1 MPIKPI
7 WFTAVQ
13 KQRKN
18 KSSSCF
24 VPGKGVCAQRSQGEK
39 GAYRRRIPAK
49 NVCSCHG
56 SAQHSTARS
65 STAQHSTARRRRQ
78 HRHGRPGRRRGGR
91 NMSSAAGSGGRR
103 GGQVLVSEGPA
114 NQMFCCHMCLR
125 HQNADETRVAVRN
138 DANGCGWDHFCR
150 VCSQSEAVLRRQAEW
165 NQHPTV
171 GNRGVSGAV
180 PSSSQTAQSP
190 AGAHG
195 SSNNNSSAAAAAAAE
210 DHGGLGTSPTAVAGD
225 TGAEINDD
233 EAPDEVDATD
243 KDAQRWNNRGLQD
256 AMSRSARS
264 VMRYMPRIAAG
275 GALIPQGMRAG
286 DAGVKSPRAVAA
298 QFRARFPNAPI
309 CRPLESV
316 EDRALAAMQLKA
328 ATPAMKKRAEEG
340 EDMGYL
346 LREAAMGV
354 FATVHVDV
362 AIFAHE
368 LVFFPILVKDERFQ
382 VQTENGTAVVMICP
396 GCKSNKFVK
405 PPGVSGHGF
414 PCLSAK
420 LRVAHDIAGVAVP
433 VAGRY
438 ACLGPTCPLR
448 MESAKR
454 AAEKAN
460 VVIGD
465 DGWDEDTIRK
475 YSPNGASFTT
485 MDDRYMQLLPEEIV
499 EKFPYRFFKQNGTS
513 ERLLDVVRATKG
525 DLQSAH
531 RMLVAGDQGQEIRDM
546 GRYFRFVGVQQEM
559 ERKAGRE
566 PTLWPGWKFKRGT
579 IAATPSVTV
588 LNTIYSAGHGA
599 KPRR

>member
-1 MPIKPI
+1 
-7 WFTAVQ
+7 
-13 KQRKN
+13 
-18 KSSSCF
+18 
-24 VPGKGVCAQRSQGEK
+24 
-39 GAYRRRIPAK
+39 
-49 NVCSCHG
+49 
-56 SAQHSTARS
+56 
-65 STAQHSTARRRRQ
+65 
-78 HRHGRPGRRRGGR
+78 
-91 NMSSAAGSGGRR
+91 
-103 GGQVLVSEGPA
+103 
-114 NQMFCCHMCLR
+114 
-125 HQNADETRVAVRN
+125 
-138 DANGCGWDHFCR
+138 
-150 VCSQSEAVLRRQAEW
+150 
-165 NQHPTV
+165 
-171 GNRGVSGAV
+171 
-180 PSSSQTAQSP
+180 
-190 AGAHG
+190 
-195 SSNNNSSAAAAAAAE
+195 
-210 DHGGLGTSPTAVAGD
+210 
-225 TGAEINDD
+225 D

-256 AMSRSARS
+256 AMSRSARL

-275 GALIPQGMRAG
+275 GALIPPGMRAG

-368 LVFFPILVKDERFQ
+368 LVFFPIMVKDERFQ
-382 VQTENGTAVVMICP
+382 ARTENGTAVVMICP

-454 AAEKAN
+454 AAEKAK

-485 MDDRYMQLLPEEIV
+485 MDDR
-499 EKFPYRFFKQNGTS
+499 
-513 ERLLDVVRATKG
+513 
-525 DLQSAH
+525 
-531 RMLVAGDQGQEIRDM
+531 
-546 GRYFRFVGVQQEM
+546 VQQEM

-588 LNTIYSAGHGA
+588 LNTIYSAGHEEDKGHMHAGVVAQAGGQIINCDGTFRIAGRVLDDANCLYFVLGERGKVHAYAAVKSESKGELLPLFTRYAERRERSGTSGTLQWVYDDNCCQGA
-599 KPRR
+599 KDTGKHYTVDLFDGVTRRPLG